1 MEMKETRCSGAPHV
15 AEGPEGMVS
24 LLPKLQ
30 LQTVGLKLVNSLL
43 VCEAKDRG
51 RNIEGNKKCR

>member
-1 MEMKETRCSGAPHV
+1 MKETRCSRASHV
-15 AEGPEGMVS
+15 AEGPEGTVS
-24 LLPKLQ
+24 VLSKLQ
-30 LQTVGLKLVNSLL
+30 LQTVGLKLMNSLP